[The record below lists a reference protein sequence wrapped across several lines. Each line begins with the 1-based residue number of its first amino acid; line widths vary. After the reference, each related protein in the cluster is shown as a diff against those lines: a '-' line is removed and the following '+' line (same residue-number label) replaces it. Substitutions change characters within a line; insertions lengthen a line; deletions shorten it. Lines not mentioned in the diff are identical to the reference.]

1 MPMASPPPASRL
13 TVLLVG
19 ASGLVG
25 RHALLQLLADP
36 AVGEVRV
43 WLRRPL
49 TPAGLL
55 GSAHVPGMD
64 KLRLQQIDFTKMT
77 EHAATLVGVDW
88 VLCALG
94 TTIRQA
100 GSQAAFRQVD
110 HDYPLALARLA
121 KAAGVPAFGLVSAVG
136 ADARSR
142 VFYNRV
148 KGELEA
154 ALRGLG
160 LPHVT
165 VVRPSLLAGE
175 RAEFRLGERLGL
187 CFGFLMPPA
196 YRPVQA
202 WQVAAGLIHGLKQQP
217 TGWQVIDNVRLRAM
231 R

>member
-1 MPMASPPPASRL
+1 MSVATPRPGL

-25 RHALLQLLADP
+25 REALLQLLADP
-36 AVGEVRV
+36 EVAEVRV

-49 TPAGLL
+49 TPAALAGADAHPGL
-55 GSAHVPGMD
+55 H
-64 KLRLQQIDFTKMT
+64 KLRLAQIDFSQMAK
-77 EHAATLVGVDW
+77 HAAALQGVDW
-88 VLCALG
+88 VVCTLG

-100 GSQAAFRQVD
+100 GSQAAFREVD
-110 HDYPLALARLA
+110 FGYPLVLAQLA
-121 KAAGVPAFGLVSAVG
+121 QAARVPAFGVVSAVG

-148 KGELEA
+148 KGELEE
-154 ALRGLG
+154 ALRALG

-165 VVRPSLLAGE
+165 VVRPSLLAGD
-175 RAEFRLGERLGL
+175 RAAFRFGERLGL
-187 CFGFLMPPA
+187 YFGFLMPPA

-202 WQVAAGLIHGLKQQP
+202 GQVAAGLIHSLKQRQQA
-217 TGWQVIDNVRLRAM
+217 WCVVDNTRLRSM

>member
-1 MPMASPPPASRL
+1 MTMPRDATVSPL

-25 RHALLQLLADP
+25 RQALLQLLADP

-55 GSAHVPGMD
+55 GSAQVPGMD
-64 KLRLQQIDFTKMT
+64 KLRMLQVDFTQMAQ
-77 EHAATLVGVDW
+77 HAHTLEGVDW
-88 VLCALG
+88 VICTLG

-110 HDYPLALARLA
+110 HDYPLALAKLA
-121 KAAGVPAFGLVSAVG
+121 QLAGVRAFGLVSAVG
-136 ADARSR
+136 ADPRSR

-148 KGELEA
+148 KGELET
-154 ALRGLG
+154 ALRALG

-165 VVRPSLLAGE
+165 VVRPSLLAGD
-175 RAEFRLGERLGL
+175 RAEFRMGERLGL

-202 WQVAAGLIHGLKQQP
+202 WQVAAGLIHGLKQHLP
-217 TGWQVIDNVRLRAM
+217 GWQVIDNVRLRAM

>member
-1 MPMASPPPASRL
+1 MPTAAPHSGL

-25 RHALLQLLADP
+25 REALLQLLADP
-36 AVGEVRV
+36 QVGEVRV

-49 TPAGLL
+49 TAATLL
-55 GSAHVPGMD
+55 GADAHPGLH
-64 KLRLQQIDFTKMT
+64 KLRLAQIDFSQMAQ
-77 EHAATLVGVDW
+77 HAAALHGVDW
-88 VLCALG
+88 VVCTLG

-100 GSQAAFRQVD
+100 GSQAAFREVD
-110 HDYPLALARLA
+110 HGYPLALARLA
-121 KAAGVPAFGLVSAVG
+121 QAAGAQAFGVVSAVG

-148 KGELEA
+148 KGELED
-154 ALRGLG
+154 ALRALG

-165 VVRPSLLAGE
+165 VVRPSLLAGD
-175 RAEFRLGERLGL
+175 RAAFRLGERLGL
-187 CFGFLMPPA
+187 SLGFLMPPA

-202 WQVAAGLIHGLKQQP
+202 WQVAAGLIHSLKQRRQA
-217 TGWQVIDNVRLRAM
+217 WCVVDNTRLRSM